1 MRVLSNTGMP
11 IVEYSSKDRIG
22 FITLNRPEKRNALSF
37 ELIDELKKTFKVAE
51 ADPSVKVIVLRANG
65 EVFCA
70 GADLAYLQQLQKYSF
85 EENLADSNHLKDL
98 LLTIYTLKKVVI
110 AQVHGHAIAGGCG
123 LASVCDFIL
132 AVPESKFGY
141 TEVRLGFVPALVMTF
156 LIRRLGEL
164 RAKELLLSGEL
175 ISAETAAG
183 IGLINKVVKATE
195 LEAEVKKLA
204 DMLIASTS
212 SQSLERTKR
221 LIGQLQSM
229 PLEKALELA
238 ARENAESRSTEDFKK
253 GISSFLDKTKLT
265 W

>member
-1 MRVLSNTGMP
+1 MSN
-11 IVEYSSKDRIG
+11 VDFSARDRIG
-22 FITLNRPEKRNALSF
+22 FITLNRPDKRNALSF
-37 ELIDELKKTFKVAE
+37 ELIDELKKAFRSAE
-51 ADPSVKVIVLRANG
+51 ADPAVKVVVLRANG

-70 GADLAYLQQLQKYSF
+70 GADLAYLKKLQSFSF
-85 EENLADSNHLKDL
+85 EENLADSNHLREL

-123 LASVCDFIL
+123 LASVCDFVY

-156 LIRRLGEL
+156 LIRRIGES

-175 ISAETAAG
+175 ISAVSAAG
-183 IGLINKVVKATE
+183 MGLVNKVVKGAE
-195 LEAEVKKLA
+195 LETEVKALA
-204 DMLIASTS
+204 DMLITSTS

-221 LIGQLQSM
+221 LIGLLPTM
-229 PLEKALELA
+229 PLEQALELA
-238 ARENAESRSTEDFKK
+238 ARENAESRATDDFKK
-253 GISSFLDKTKLT
+253 GISSFLDKKKLN